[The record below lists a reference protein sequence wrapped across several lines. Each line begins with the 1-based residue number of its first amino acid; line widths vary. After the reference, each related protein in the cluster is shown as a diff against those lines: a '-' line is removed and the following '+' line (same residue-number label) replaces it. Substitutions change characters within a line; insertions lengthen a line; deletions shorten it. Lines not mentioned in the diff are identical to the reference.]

1 MTFFLLSA
9 SSILFALAQAT
20 TPPGPAAPAPSSP
33 AAPAPSPSHAITPN
47 DPKERMELAKKV
59 NGLLEMDIPWHLKAT
74 YEVLGDDG
82 KSIDTGTYEEWRVSA
97 KQYRIAL
104 HSQSISV
111 EEYGGDHG
119 TFRTGKQ
126 SWPGKPLSAIQ
137 TMIERPIAP
146 VAQPEKTELRNFER
160 NFGSGNL
167 PCTALSVPSTKKP
180 EDAESYCFD
189 PVHAALLYASTPNR
203 VFQTLFREIVSI
215 HDRYQ
220 AKDMQ
225 MFLQGRP
232 WLKVHI
238 DTIAALNSGDLQALT
253 VPADAIPVTAR
264 TREGGEAMRGRL
276 VEKAV
281 PAYPSAAKLQGVQGT
296 VVINGIIGTNGHFR
310 ELHVLSGPPM
320 LQQAALDAARQ
331 WVYSPYLVDG
341 QAVEVETD
349 INVVFVLA
357 R

>member
-1 MTFFLLSA
+1 
-9 SSILFALAQAT
+9 
-20 TPPGPAAPAPSSP
+20 
-33 AAPAPSPSHAITPN
+33 
-47 DPKERMELAKKV
+47 
-59 NGLLEMDIPWHLKAT
+59 MDIPWHLKAT

-82 KSIDTGTYEEWRVSA
+82 KSIDTGTYEEWRVST

-104 HSQSISV
+104 HSPSISV
-111 EEYGGDHG
+111 EEYGADHG
-119 TFRTGKQ
+119 IFRTGKQ

-146 VAQPEKTELRNFER
+146 VVQPDKTELRNFER
-160 NFGSGNL
+160 NFGSSNL
-167 PCTALSVPSTKKP
+167 PCTAFVVPSTKLP
-180 EDAESYCFD
+180 EDAASYCFD
-189 PVHAALLYASTPNR
+189 PMHAALLYSSTPNR
-203 VFQTLFREIVSI
+203 VFQTLFKDIVSV
-215 HDRYQ
+215 HGRYQ

-238 DTIAALNSGDLQALT
+238 DTIAALNPSDLQALA
-253 VPADAIPVTAR
+253 VPADAVLVTTR
-264 TREGGEAMRGRL
+264 TREGGEVTSGR
-276 VEKAV
+276 VVKKAV
-281 PAYPSAAKLQGVQGT
+281 PAYPSTAKLQGVQGT

-320 LQQAALDAARQ
+320 LPQAALDAVRL
-331 WVYSPYLVDG
+331 WVYSPYLMDG

-349 INVVFVLA
+349 INVVFALG